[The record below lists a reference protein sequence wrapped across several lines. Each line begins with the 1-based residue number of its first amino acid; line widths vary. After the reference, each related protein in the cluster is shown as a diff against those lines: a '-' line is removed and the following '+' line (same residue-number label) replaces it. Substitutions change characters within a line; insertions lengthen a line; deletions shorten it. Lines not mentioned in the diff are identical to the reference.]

1 MSVYQLAHDFAF
13 HTNRILFIA
22 GKAGTGKTTFL
33 HRLKNESV
41 KQVAVVAPTGVAAI
55 NAGGTTIHSFFQ
67 LPLSP
72 FIPTP
77 EGQKELIGKMKM
89 QSRRRQVLRELELL
103 IIDEISMVR
112 ADVLDAIDTVLRHV
126 RYRHDEPFGGVQV
139 IFIGDM
145 FQLSPVAKP
154 EEWQILQP
162 YYPSVYFFHSQVVRK
177 LQLVHIEF
185 DKIFRQSN
193 ATFIGLLEEIR
204 LSRLS
209 EEGRALLNS
218 RYNPSFVPP
227 DDENYIVLTTHNYKA
242 DNINF
247 NELANIDETV
257 FSFDATVK
265 GDFPERNYPADARL
279 ELKKGAKVMF
289 IKNDNE
295 TPRRFYNGKI
305 GIVAKIDKNSIE
317 VQCPGD
323 DEPIQ
328 VSPMLWENIN
338 YTVNKDTAQLEEN
351 TVGSFSQIPLR
362 LAWAITIHKSQG
374 LTFDKVVV
382 DAGASFAPGQ
392 VYVALSRCRT
402 LEGLVLK
409 SRIGN
414 DCLMSESKIVDF
426 SEQNSPADELTRLLE
441 TSRQQYKEQLLMN
454 LYTFAS
460 LQRMAQQLLTD
471 TRKVESSFNK
481 ETVPFLQGLLKNAS
495 DLADVSQKFRRQ
507 LAAILAQKD
516 NSKLTE
522 RLSASSE
529 YFSTQ
534 LTNLRKLIAVSPAV
548 TDSRENARDY
558 ENSLLALDLLAAQ
571 KLHAVQKLNRDFSID
586 DYFRQR
592 AEFTYE
598 QPTIRASAS
607 TYNRQTDSKH
617 PELLWELTEI
627 RNRLAE
633 ESGAPIYLIA
643 KYKSLQ
649 EMADF
654 LPQTPKELSLIHGF
668 GKIKVQKFGAEFL
681 DAINEY
687 CREKGLSSQIQFSDG
702 WTKEANKKPKQ
713 KKGDSANET
722 FALFKDG
729 KSVEEIAQERKL
741 VPSTIAGHLAIF
753 VKTGQLDVDQVLSS
767 EKREKAMKVIKNK
780 PAEVSAYEALA
791 SVLSNTEYRFFS
803 AWLEF
808 ESKKQ

>member
-77 EGQKELIGKMKM
+77 EGQKELVGKLKM

-247 NELANIDETV
+247 NELANIDDTV

-305 GIVAKIDKNSIE
+305 GIVAKIDRNSIE

-454 LYTFAS
+454 LYTFAP

-507 LAAILAQKD
+507 LAAILVQND

-529 YFSTQ
+529 YFSAQ

-558 ENSLLALDLLAAQ
+558 ENALLALDLLAAQ

-586 DYFRQR
+586 DFFRQR

-598 QPTIRASAS
+598 PPAIRASAS
-607 TYNRQTDSKH
+607 TYNRQTDSRH

-681 DAINEY
+681 DAIARY
-687 CREKGLSSQIQFSDG
+687 CKEKGLSSQIQFSDG

-713 KKGDSANET
+713 KKGESANES
-722 FALFKDG
+722 FALFKGG
-729 KSVEEIAQERKL
+729 KSVKEIAQERKL
-741 VPSTIAGHLAIF
+741 VPSTIAGHLAMF
-753 VKTGQLDVDQVLSS
+753 VMDGTLDLHQFVSPEQLERAEEIL
-767 EKREKAMKVIKNK
+767 KNK
-780 PAEVSAYEALA
+780 DENISVFGALKPH
-791 SVLSNTEYRFFS
+791 FS
-803 AWLEF
+803 QIEITFIDAWL
-808 ESKKQ
+808 KRKNQ